1 MAQLAELI
9 HQTLQQFSDQA
20 SHDNITITFLT
31 PEGRPN
37 FSVENNAI
45 SHDVSYLLNHLISFT
60 PEFGKINLAFELKE
74 NHEWILSVSNTGIDL
89 HAYTGI
95 LRGFLLPAKVF
106 ENGPNSTRFEI
117 QLGKALNGSMME
129 TIPQK
134 NTSENNFYLEIQHR
148 LRSHF
153 NKTENLL
160 EGLKGN
166 PVEAAFLMR
175 VNRVVNENL
184 SNVQFDVNRL
194 AELMNMSRTQLFRRL
209 KPIIRQSAS
218 GYIRSLRLQKA
229 KELLETT
236 EHRVSEVAYLTGF
249 ETASNFTKVFVKTF
263 GMKPSAI
270 SRYKP
275 TEPNG
280 ENNVTQQHPTV
291 E

>member
-1 MAQLAELI
+1 MALLAELI
-9 HQTLQQFSDQA
+9 QQTIQQFSAQA
-20 SHDNITITFLT
+20 NHDNIAITFQS
-31 PEGRPN
+31 PEGIPRIN
-37 FSVENNAI
+37 IENDAL

-60 PEFGKINLAFELKE
+60 PEFGEINLAIVSKE

-95 LRGFLLPAKVF
+95 LKGFLLPAQVF
-106 ENGPNSTRFEI
+106 ENGSNATRFEI
-117 QLGKALNGSMME
+117 QLGKSLNGSVVE
-129 TIPQK
+129 TSPQK

-175 VNRVVNENL
+175 VNRAINENL
-184 SNVQFDVNRL
+184 SNIQFDVNRL

-249 ETASNFTKVFVKTF
+249 ETPSNFTKVFVKTF

-270 SRYKP
+270 SRYKASE
-275 TEPNG
+275 TNG
-280 ENNVTQQHPTV
+280 QGRSS
-291 E
+291 

>member
-1 MAQLAELI
+1 MALLAELI
-9 HQTLQQFSDQA
+9 QQTIQQFATQA
-20 SHDNITITFLT
+20 EHDNITITFRH
-31 PEGRPN
+31 PESIPN
-37 FSVENNAI
+37 ISVENDAI
-45 SHDVSYLLNHLISFT
+45 SHDVSFLLNHLISFT
-60 PEFGKINLAFELKE
+60 PEFGEINITFVLKE
-74 NHEWILSVSNTGIDL
+74 DHEWILSVSNIGIDL
-89 HAYTGI
+89 HAYTGV
-95 LRGFLLPAKVF
+95 LKGFLLPTKVF
-106 ENGPNSTRFEI
+106 ENGPNATRYEI
-117 QLGKALNGSMME
+117 RLGKSMNGSVVE
-129 TIPQK
+129 SNPQR

-166 PVEAAFLMR
+166 PVETAFLTR
-175 VNRVVNENL
+175 INRIIHENM

-229 KELLETT
+229 KQLLETT

-249 ETASNFTKVFVKTF
+249 ETPSNFTKVFVKAF

-270 SRYKP
+270 SRYKA
-275 TEPNG
+275 TDANG
-280 ENNVTQQHPTV
+280 QDNDGNN
-291 E
+291 

>member
-1 MAQLAELI
+1 MVRLTELI
-9 HQTLQQFSDQA
+9 QRTLQQFSTQA
-20 SHDNITITFLT
+20 DRDNIALTFHT
-31 PEGRPN
+31 PEGIPN
-37 FSVENNAI
+37 ISIENDAI
-45 SHDVSYLLNHLISFT
+45 SHDVTHLLNHLISFT
-60 PEFGKINLAFELKE
+60 PEFGEINLAFVLKE
-74 NHEWILSVSNTGIDL
+74 NQEWVLAVSNTGIDL

-95 LRGFLLPAKVF
+95 LNGFHLPAQVF
-106 ENGPNSTRFEI
+106 KQEPNGTRFEI
-117 QLGKALNGSMME
+117 KLGKALNGTVVE
-129 TIPQK
+129 TSPQK

-175 VNRVVNENL
+175 VNRVINENL

-236 EHRVSEVAYLTGF
+236 EQRISEVAYLTGF
-249 ETASNFTKVFVKTF
+249 ETPSNFTKVFVKTF
-263 GMKPSAI
+263 GLKPSAI
-270 SRYKP
+270 SRYKAP
-275 TEPNG
+275 ETNGSESQPN
-280 ENNVTQQHPTV
+280 
-291 E
+291 

>member
-1 MAQLAELI
+1 
-9 HQTLQQFSDQA
+9 
-20 SHDNITITFLT
+20 
-31 PEGRPN
+31 
-37 FSVENNAI
+37 V
-45 SHDVSYLLNHLISFT
+45 
-60 PEFGKINLAFELKE
+60 
-74 NHEWILSVSNTGIDL
+74 
-89 HAYTGI
+89 
-95 LRGFLLPAKVF
+95 
-106 ENGPNSTRFEI
+106 NGPNSTRFEI
-117 QLGKALNGSMME
+117 HLGKSLNGSVVE
-129 TIPQK
+129 TSPQK

-166 PVEAAFLMR
+166 PVETAFLMR
-175 VNRVVNENL
+175 VNRVINENL

-194 AELMNMSRTQLFRRL
+194 AELLNMSRTQLFRRL

-249 ETASNFTKVFVKTF
+249 ETPSNFTKVFVKTF

-270 SRYKP
+270 SRYKAS
-275 TEPNG
+275 EPNRE
-280 ENNVTQQHPTV
+280 ENAT
-291 E
+291 

>member
-1 MAQLAELI
+1 MALLADLI
-9 HQTLQQFSDQA
+9 QQTVQQFATQA
-20 SHDNITITFLT
+20 QHDNIILTFQH
-31 PEGRPN
+31 PEGIPN
-37 FSVENNAI
+37 ISVENDAI
-45 SHDVSYLLNHLISFT
+45 SHDVSFLLNHLISFT
-60 PEFGKINLAFELKE
+60 PEFGEINITFVLKE
-74 NHEWILSVSNTGIDL
+74 DHEWILSVSNIGIDL
-89 HAYTGI
+89 HAYTGV
-95 LRGFLLPAKVF
+95 LKGFLLPTKVF
-106 ENGPNSTRFEI
+106 ENGPNATRYEI
-117 QLGKALNGSMME
+117 RLGKSLNGSVVE
-129 TIPQK
+129 SNPQR

-166 PVEAAFLMR
+166 PVETAFLMR
-175 VNRVVNENL
+175 VNRIIHENM

-229 KELLETT
+229 KEMLETT

-249 ETASNFTKVFVKTF
+249 ETPSNFTKVFVKTF

-270 SRYKP
+270 SRYKAS
-275 TEPNG
+275 EPSG
-280 ENNVTQQHPTV
+280 EGNVT
-291 E
+291 

>member
-9 HQTLQQFSDQA
+9 QQTLQQFSAQA
-20 SHDNITITFLT
+20 DRDNITITFHI
-31 PEGRPN
+31 PEGIPN
-37 FSVENNAI
+37 IKIENDAI
-45 SHDVSYLLNHLISFT
+45 SHDVTHLLNHLFSFT
-60 PEFGKINLAFELKE
+60 PEFGEINLAFLLKE
-74 NHEWILSVSNTGIDL
+74 NQEWVLSVSNSGIAL
-89 HAYTGI
+89 HAYTGV
-95 LRGFLLPAKVF
+95 LKGFLLPTQVF
-106 ENGPNSTRFEI
+106 ENGTNASRFEI
-117 QLGKALNGSMME
+117 QLGKTLNGSVVE
-129 TIPQK
+129 AFPQK

-160 EGLKGN
+160 EALKGN
-166 PVEAAFLMR
+166 PVEAAFLTR
-175 VNRVVNENL
+175 VNRVINENMA
-184 SNVQFDVNRL
+184 NVQFDVNRL

-249 ETASNFTKVFVKTF
+249 ETPSNFTKVFVKTF

-270 SRYKP
+270 SRYKAS
-275 TEPNG
+275 EPNG
-280 ENNVTQQHPTV
+280 QEN
-291 E
+291 EA

>member
-1 MAQLAELI
+1 MALLAELI
-9 HQTLQQFSDQA
+9 QQTLQQFSAQA
-20 SHDNITITFLT
+20 ERDNIALTFKT
-31 PEGRPN
+31 PENIPN
-37 FSVENNAI
+37 IQIESDAI
-45 SHDVSYLLNHLISFT
+45 SHDVAYLLNHLISFT
-60 PEFGKINLAFELKE
+60 PEFGEINLAFTQKE
-74 NHEWILSVSNTGIDL
+74 NHEWVLSVSNTGIDL
-89 HAYTGI
+89 HAYTGV
-95 LRGFLLPAKVF
+95 LKGFLLPAHVF

-117 QLGKALNGSMME
+117 QLGKALNGAVIE
-129 TIPQK
+129 TLPQK
-134 NTSENNFYLEIQHR
+134 NTLENNFYLEIQHR

-166 PVEAAFLMR
+166 PVEAAFLTR
-175 VNRVVNENL
+175 INRIIHENM

-249 ETASNFTKVFVKTF
+249 ETPSNFTKVFVKTF

-275 TEPNG
+275 PGTNG
-280 ENNVTQQHPTV
+280 QENAT
-291 E
+291 